1 MEILKEFLALKIDKL
16 QLRIQEL
23 LNEKEDLTA
32 IKESDSQVKHSLLE
46 KIT

>member
-23 LNEKEDLTA
+23 LNEKEDLIA
-32 IKESDSQVKHSLLE
+32 IKESDSQVKQSLLE

>member
-23 LNEKEDLTA
+23 LNEKEDLIA
-32 IKESDSQVKHSLLE
+32 IKESDS
-46 KIT
+46 